1 MSQWLST
8 VKRWLANKLY
18 EPLGSTSWQRCIES
32 PALVPVP
39 VAAEQHT
46 EGLRLPSLLGG
57 EKYPIAG
64 GRPWY
69 GAPGTWRAVA
79 AETSPCRRRDTG
91 VLPPHTATQQRTGA
105 LRPVRMLPAPRAEVF
120 AVSAEDC
127 APDLSEDCAPTEL
140 SERVR
145 AQRAIEVL
153 LRDAKESEQGA

>member
-64 GRPWY
+64 GDEWHGPV
-69 GAPGTWRAVA
+69 GTWRYVYAG
-79 AETSPCRRRDTG
+79 TSPRRRRDTG
-91 VLPPHTATQQRTGA
+91 MLPPLLPAPRQRTGA

-120 AVSAEDC
+120 AVSEQDC
-127 APDLSEDCAPTEL
+127 APVLDDGDETIAREDQGL
-140 SERVR
+140 YQLR
-145 AQRAIEVL
+145 L
-153 LRDAKESEQGA
+153 LARQKESEQGA